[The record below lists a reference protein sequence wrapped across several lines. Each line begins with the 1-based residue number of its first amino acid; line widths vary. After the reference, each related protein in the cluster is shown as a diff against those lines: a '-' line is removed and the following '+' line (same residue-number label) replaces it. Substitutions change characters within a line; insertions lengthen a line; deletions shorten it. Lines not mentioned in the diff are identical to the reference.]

1 MIAAMPARQ
10 EPGRR
15 RFPALP
21 RHGALLLAAALAGC
35 GSLTAPA
42 RPDRSPAVA
51 AIPPS
56 WSGPAT
62 PVQAPGARADDLA
75 AWWTRFGDPALAP
88 LVQQALDAG
97 TDVAAAQAR
106 LRQARAARELADAGL
121 LPRLGGS
128 GSGQGGWREGAGNG
142 ESWRAGLDASWEIDI
157 WGAGAAGVRAAE
169 ATERA
174 SALTLHGTRVAIA
187 AEVALTLLQLRGT
200 QARAA
205 IARSSLTA
213 QEQTL
218 AIARWRHEAG
228 LVTVL
233 DVEQAASAVETTRA
247 QIPALRSAAAQAMH
261 ALAVL
266 GGRAP
271 GALQAEL
278 AVDDG
283 DAAPPRVPPDLAL
296 ALPADVLRQ
305 RPDVQAAEQ
314 RVAAAA
320 ARIEQA
326 DAARLPSLSLG
337 GSIGL
342 SALTLSGLG
351 SGAGVASLLASVS
364 VPVFD
369 AGRLQAQLRQQEAAH
384 DEALQAWRAAVLGAL
399 QEVEDA
405 LVAIAATREQ
415 LAAQQAAADAA
426 HRAAGIADQRY
437 RSGLVDFQN
446 VLQSQ
451 RSLLAAQD
459 GVAAT
464 ATTLAVAHVRLVKAL
479 GGGWTH
485 APPAPAAPPGRHDAS
500 AARPPSRVPAPAPA
514 VADPPVA
521 DAVGAAAVSTAAVS
535 STAADPTLR

>member
-15 RFPALP
+15 RFTALP
-21 RHGALLLAAALAGC
+21 RHGALLLAAAVAGC

-42 RPDRSPAVA
+42 SPDRSPAVA
-51 AIPPS
+51 AIPPA

-62 PVQAPGARADDLA
+62 PVHAPGARADDLA

-106 LRQARAARELADAGL
+106 LRQARAARELAAAGL
-121 LPRLGGS
+121 RPRLGGS
-128 GSGQGGWREGAGNG
+128 GSGQGSWREGAGSG
-142 ESWRAGLDASWEIDI
+142 ESWRAGLDASWEIDM

-205 IARSSLTA
+205 IARRSLTA

-247 QIPALRSAAAQAMH
+247 QIPALLSAKAQAMH

-271 GALQAEL
+271 GVLQAEL
-278 AVDDG
+278 TVADTA
-283 DAAPPRVPPDLAL
+283 AAPPRVPPDLAL

-369 AGRLQAQLRQQEAAH
+369 AGRLQAQVRQQEAAH

-415 LAAQQAAADAA
+415 LAAQQAATDAA
-426 HRAAGIADQRY
+426 RRAAQIAEQRY

-451 RSLLAAQD
+451 RSLLAAED

-464 ATTLAVAHVRLVKAL
+464 TTTLAVAHVRLVKAL
-479 GGGWTH
+479 GGGWTPA
-485 APPAPAAPPGRHDAS
+485 APAPPGRQDVS
-500 AARPPSRVPAPAPA
+500 AARPRSPVPVPASSAA
-514 VADPPVA
+514 RPPVA
-521 DAVGAAAVSTAAVS
+521 DAVGDAPVS
-535 STAADPTLR
+535 STAADPTSR

>member
-1 MIAAMPARQ
+1 MPSMSDRPRPARW
-10 EPGRR
+10 R
-15 RFPALP
+15 P
-21 RHGALLLAAALAGC
+21 RVSVRAAAALVSAAALTGC
-35 GSLTAPA
+35 TSLATPPGDRPTAVPAPA
-42 RPDRSPAVA
+42 AWTSVRPAGAV
-51 AIPPS
+51 P
-56 WSGPAT
+56 
-62 PVQAPGARADDLA
+62 DDLRG
-75 AWWTRFGDPALAP
+75 WWTRFGDPALAP

-121 LPRLGGS
+121 RPHLGGS
-128 GSGQGGWREGAGNG
+128 GSGQGSWREGAGG
-142 ESWRAGLDASWEIDI
+142 SESWRAGLDASWEIDL

-169 ATERA
+169 ATEGA
-174 SALTLHGTRVAIA
+174 SALTLEATRVTVA

-200 QARAA
+200 QVREA
-205 IARSSLTA
+205 IARRSLVA

-228 LVTVL
+228 LVTAL

-247 QIPALRSAAAQAMH
+247 QIPALRSSAAQSLH
-261 ALAVL
+261 ALGVL
-266 GGRAP
+266 VGRAP
-271 GALQAEL
+271 GALQDEL
-278 AVDDG
+278 AATR
-283 DAAPPRVPPDLAL
+283 DAALPRVPADLAL

-320 ARIEQA
+320 ARVEQT
-326 DAARLPSLSLG
+326 DAGRLPSLSLG

-342 SALTLSGLG
+342 SALSLSGLG

-364 VPVFD
+364 MPVLD
-369 AGRLQAQLRQQEAAH
+369 AGRLQAQVRQQEAAR
-384 DEALQAWRAAVLGAL
+384 DEALQAWRAVVLAAL

-405 LVAIAATREQ
+405 LVAIAAAREQ

-426 HRAAGIADQRY
+426 RRAAAIADQRY

-451 RSLLAAQD
+451 RSLLAAED
-459 GVAAT
+459 AVAAT
-464 ATTLAVAHVRLVKAL
+464 TTTLASAHVRLVKAL
-479 GGGWTH
+479 GGGWTPA
-485 APPAPAAPPGRHDAS
+485 APAPSGRQDVSAARPRSPVPAPAAS
-500 AARPPSRVPAPAPA
+500 AAN
-514 VADPPVA
+514 PPVA
-521 DAVGAAAVSTAAVS
+521 DAVGDAAVS